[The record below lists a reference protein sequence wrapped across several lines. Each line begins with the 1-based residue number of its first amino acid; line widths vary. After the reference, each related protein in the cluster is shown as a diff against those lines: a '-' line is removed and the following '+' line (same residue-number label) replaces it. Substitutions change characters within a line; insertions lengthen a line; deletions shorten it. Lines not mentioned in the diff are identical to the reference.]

1 MIMETDCVKLAQ
13 DFIHDDPLHKAFS
26 SITGRKSIHSSESL
40 KFYNEIGC
48 KDKYVTAILQNG
60 LRLPFIEQVPP
71 YEEENN
77 KSALENIDFLRE
89 KVSQWEK
96 EGYVKRVL
104 KKPYCTNPLSVA
116 QKVDLK
122 SGKIKLRPCLDL
134 SRHVNLHLLKSPTK
148 LADLDTS
155 AIFREIN

>member
-1 MIMETDCVKLAQ
+1 MVNMVIIVIMKTDCVKLAQ

-77 KSALENIDFLRE
+77 KSALENIDFFARKGFTVGKGRLC
-89 KVSQWEK
+89 K
-96 EGYVKRVL
+96 ESFEE
-104 KKPYCTNPLSVA
+104 T
-116 QKVDLK
+116 
-122 SGKIKLRPCLDL
+122 
-134 SRHVNLHLLKSPTK
+134 LLY
-148 LADLDTS
+148 
-155 AIFREIN
+155 